1 MFLVFYYYKR
11 CCSGHPYTG
20 EFFGQDSESKSMHIS
35 GFNIYW
41 QIDLKE
47 DCQFYTFIEYLS
59 MALFQNT
66 SELHIVD
73 FFVSPYQT
81 DRWQMMPYFY
91 LRGWFS
97 FHISTSLLFVF
108 LERLFSMTFVH
119 FSLGLLLSLNAGD
132 ARDARGKK
140 KKLDSHFNLYTKI
153 NLKWNKN
160 LNLRHETLKYL
171 WKYPLPMQEMQEMQV
186 QSLGWKDPLKEEMA
200 THYSILAWEIPW
212 TEEPGGLQSMG
223 SQRIGHDWVTEHTLV
238 SFLCI

>member
-1 MFLVFYYYKR
+1 M
-11 CCSGHPYTG
+11 TN
-20 EFFGQDSESKSMHIS
+20 D
-35 GFNIYW
+35 
-41 QIDLKE
+41 
-47 DCQFYTFIEYLS
+47 
-59 MALFQNT
+59 ALF
-66 SELHIVD
+66 LFARLI
-73 FFVSPYQT
+73 FFPYLYQ
-81 DRWQMMPYFY
+81 PFIC
-91 LRGWFS
+91 
-97 FHISTSLLFVF
+97 ISWAFVF
-108 LERLFSMTFVH
+108 HDLCPFFSRPVA
-119 FSLGLLLSLNAGD
+119 FSQC
-132 ARDARGKK
+132 RRCKRRKGKK

-186 QSLGWKDPLKEEMA
+186 QSLGWKDPLKEEMT